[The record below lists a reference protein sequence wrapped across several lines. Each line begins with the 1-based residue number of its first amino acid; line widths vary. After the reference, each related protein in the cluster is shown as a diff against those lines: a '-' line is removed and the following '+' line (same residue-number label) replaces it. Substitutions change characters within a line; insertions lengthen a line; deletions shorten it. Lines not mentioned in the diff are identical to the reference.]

1 MKIQPKNNQTY
12 SLADIHQVLLVLEQ
26 IQKLSIRP
34 TESESINKL
43 IQEMTRLISAKHFP
57 VQLAA
62 KTYEQLRN
70 ILTSLT
76 PAEIEQIDRAIGA
89 PRIQIAVFSPQEIQ
103 QILLILEG
111 IIELNLRPKENQAI
125 QLLIQKLTPLLEI
138 EKSEILLETELAW
151 QIQAILDSLTPA
163 EQKNLNQIMPQPALD
178 SYLFTQAE
186 LQDLLSILRELQNFQ
201 QNPEIAQVA
210 EALVPELEKLQA
222 EGKAEVELHGMY
234 AAQIQMIMEE
244 LMPV

>member
-1 MKIQPKNNQTY
+1 MKIQPKTNQTY

-26 IQKLSIRP
+26 MQKLSIRP

-62 KTYEQLRN
+62 KTYEQLRS
-70 ILTSLT
+70 IFTSLT
-76 PAEIEQIDRAIGA
+76 TAEIEQIDRAIGA
-89 PRIQIAVFSPQEIQ
+89 PVIQVAVFTPQEIK

-111 IIELNLRPKENQAI
+111 IIQLNLRPQENQKI
-125 QLLIQKLTPLLEI
+125 QLLIQQITPLLEL
-138 EKSEILLETELAW
+138 EKSEIFLETEPAW

-163 EQKNLNQIMPQPALD
+163 EQKILTEIMPQPALD
-178 SYLFTQAE
+178 SYFFTQAE

-210 EALVPELEKLQA
+210 AALVPELEELQA

-234 AAQIQMIMEE
+234 AAQIQMIMER